1 MRAAFMPKPEKV
13 ILVTS
18 SVEAGTLE
26 TLPVAPEMELLPHE
40 ALHENGRH
48 FAVTD
53 KICITSEYSLSS
65 VTNRLDPARRNAVE
79 ALKDKGRFR
88 EILKEIYP
96 EFGFRTVKLAEIR
109 NLQINKKSVIK
120 PVRGIFGTAV
130 RIVDESTDFDKLSR
144 ELGEEI
150 RKNAKVYP
158 GSVLSAED
166 FIIEDFIEG
175 QEYAVDMFYDSNGQP
190 KIVNIMHHPL
200 PVNNAY
206 IHMMY
211 NSSKAAF
218 DEVYDKALLFFGQLN
233 KTLQVKNF
241 LMHSELKVHNGE
253 IYPVEINS
261 MRFGGM
267 GLCNLVYYSMG
278 INPFLCYFNNREP
291 DWNKLWKGKED
302 TVFSFFIAYN
312 GKNIDTQ
319 KHQPRPDKLKSLF
332 TKVLHEHLFDYRK
345 QLAFGIYFLEEKE
358 ENIRELVKLEF
369 DDFFEKN

>member
-1 MRAAFMPKPEKV
+1 MPKPKKV

-40 ALHENGRH
+40 VLHENEWY
-48 FAVTD
+48 FDIAD
-53 KICITSEYSLSS
+53 KICITSEYSLSP
-65 VTNRLDPARRNAVE
+65 VMDRLDPARKKAVE
-79 ALKDKGRFR
+79 TLKDKARFR
-88 EILKEIYP
+88 EILKGIYP
-96 EFGFRTVKLAEIR
+96 EYGFSTVKLAEIR
-109 NLQINKKSVIK
+109 NIRGSRKSVIK

-130 RIVDESTDFDKLSR
+130 RVVDESTNFDKLSQ
-144 ELGEEI
+144 ELGDEI

-158 GSVLSAED
+158 GSVLSAGD

-175 QEYAVDMFYDSNGQP
+175 EEYAVDMFYDSNGEP
-190 KIVNIMHHPL
+190 KIVNIMHHPM
-200 PVNNAY
+200 PANNAY

-218 DEVYDKALLFFGQLN
+218 DEVYEKALLFFVHLN
-233 KTLQVKNF
+233 RILQVKNF
-241 LMHSELKVHNGE
+241 PMHSELKIHNGE
-253 IYPVEINS
+253 IIPVEINS

-267 GLCNLVYYSMG
+267 GLCNLIYFSHG
-278 INPFLCYFNNREP
+278 INPFLCYLENREP
-291 DWNKLWKGKED
+291 DWSKLWNGKED
-302 TVFSFFIAYN
+302 AVFSFFIAYN
-312 GKNIDTQ
+312 GKNTDTRNYR
-319 KHQPRPDKLKSLF
+319 PRPDKLKACF
-332 TKVLHEHLFDYRK
+332 TKVLHEHLFDHRK

>member
-1 MRAAFMPKPEKV
+1 MPKPEKV

-18 SVEAGTLE
+18 SVESGTLE
-26 TLPVAPEMELLPHE
+26 TLPVVPEMELLPHE
-40 ALHENGRH
+40 LLIENGRY
-48 FAVTD
+48 FDVAD

-65 VTNRLDPARRNAVE
+65 VVGRLDTERRKAVE
-79 ALKDKGRFR
+79 ALKDKARFR
-88 EILKEIYP
+88 EILKDIYP
-96 EFGFRTVKLAEIR
+96 EYGFSTVKLEEIR
-109 NLQINKKSVIK
+109 NVRVSRKSVIK

-130 RIVDESTDFDKLSR
+130 RVVEQDTDFHQVSK
-144 ELGEEI
+144 ELEEEI

-166 FIIEDFIEG
+166 FIVEDFIEG
-175 QEYAVDMFYDSNGQP
+175 EEYAVDMFYDSNGEP

-218 DEVYDKALLFFGQLN
+218 DKVYDKAHLFFTQLN
-233 KTLQVKNF
+233 KTLKVKNF
-241 LMHSELKVHNGE
+241 LMHSELKIHNGK

-267 GLCNLVYYSMG
+267 GLCNLIYYSHG
-278 INPFLCYFNNREP
+278 INPFLCFLEDLEP
-291 DWNKLWKGKED
+291 DRNKLWNGKED
-302 TVFSFFIAYN
+302 AVFSFFIAYN
-312 GKNIDTQ
+312 GKNIDTGNYR
-319 KHQPRPDKLKSLF
+319 PRPDKLETNF

-358 ENIRELVKLEF
+358 ENIREMVKLEF
-369 DDFFEKN
+369 DDFFEKC